1 MIKLKEAAYYVS
13 DKIDVSKLTR
23 NQYITTDNM
32 LPNRGGVTDC
42 ENLPQAA
49 RVTKYECGDI
59 LVSNIRPYFKKIW
72 YANKVGGCS
81 NDVIVFRANND
92 SLNSKFLYYVLSQNS
107 FFDFVMSGANGTK
120 MPRGNKDL
128 ILDFLV
134 PNFNTKKQKSI
145 ADILSAYDDLI
156 ENNQKQIKLF
166 EEAAQRLYKEWFV
179 DFRFPGY
186 ENAKFIDG
194 IPEGWR
200 KAKLNDVLAK
210 ITTGLNPRKNFVLG
224 SGENYYVTIKN
235 MKDNNI
241 YLDDKC
247 DRIDDEALI
256 KINKRSDLQKG
267 DILFSGIG
275 TMGRVYLIGIPTDN
289 WNVSESVFTMR
300 ANDNIS
306 KEMLYLLLLSP
317 DMQGY
322 CDTHAHGVAQRGIRM
337 ADIKNYQFYLPVSEI
352 IENFTNNAKPFTKKI
367 QILQRQ
373 NILLTQARDRLLPKL
388 MSGEI
393 EV

>member
-1 MIKLKEAAYYVS
+1 MKWEKVKLKELIKIKNGKDHKPLKNGKYPVYGSGGLIRYV
-13 DKIDVSKLTR
+13 D
-23 NQYITTDNM
+23 
-32 LPNRGGVTDC
+32 
-42 ENLPQAA
+42 
-49 RVTKYECGDI
+49 
-59 LVSNIRPYFKKIW
+59 
-72 YANKVGGCS
+72 
-81 NDVIVFRANND
+81 
-92 SLNSKFLYYVLSQNS
+92 KFLYDRESVLLPRKGTLNNIQYAGSPFWTVDTCYYTEINTNRVIPYFLFRNLRQFNIEALNTGS
-107 FFDFVMSGANGTK
+107 AIPSMTFDRYYSIQVSL
-120 MPRGNKDL
+120 PSID
-128 ILDFLV
+128 IQ
-134 PNFNTKKQKSI
+134 QKI
-145 ADILSAYDDLI
+145 VDILKPYDDLI
-156 ENNQKQIKLF
+156 ENNQKQIKLL

>member
-156 ENNQKQIKLF
+156 ENNQKQIKLL

-186 ENAKFIDG
+186 ENAKFIDD

-200 KAKLNDVLAK
+200 KDVIDSKIEILSGYAFKSNDFNSDGKFK
-210 ITTGLNPRKNFVLG
+210 I
-224 SGENYYVTIKN
+224 VTIKN
-235 MKDNNI
+235 VKDGEFDGENVNCIIDIPTKMPSHCKLYDKDILLSLTGNVGRVCMINGDGYLLNQRVAKLKSDIHSYTYCLFRSKYMFDKMNNLANGAAQQNLSPI
-241 YLDDKC
+241 KTGKIKVIFPTNELLSKFEVLVEP
-247 DRIDDEALI
+247 II
-256 KINKRSDLQKG
+256 SKINITNR
-267 DILFSGIG
+267 
-275 TMGRVYLIGIPTDN
+275 
-289 WNVSESVFTMR
+289 
-300 ANDNIS
+300 NI
-306 KEMLYLLLLSP
+306 
-317 DMQGY
+317 
-322 CDTHAHGVAQRGIRM
+322 
-337 ADIKNYQFYLPVSEI
+337 IK
-352 IENFTNNAKPFTKKI
+352 
-367 QILQRQ
+367 
-373 NILLTQARDRLLPKL
+373 LTQARDRLLPKL

>member
-107 FFDFVMSGANGTK
+107 FFDFVMSGAKGTK

-156 ENNQKQIKLF
+156 ENNQKQIKLL

-186 ENAKFIDG
+186 ENAKFIDD

-200 KAKLNDVLAK
+200 KDVIDSKIEILSGYAFKSNDFNSDGKFK
-210 ITTGLNPRKNFVLG
+210 I
-224 SGENYYVTIKN
+224 VTIKN
-235 MKDNNI
+235 VKDGEFDGENVNCIIDIPTKMPSHCKLYDKDILLSLTGNVGRVCMINGDGYLLNQRVAKLKSDIHSYTYCLFRSKYMFDKMNNLANGAAQQNLSPI
-241 YLDDKC
+241 KTGKIKVIFPTNELLSKFEVLVEP
-247 DRIDDEALI
+247 II
-256 KINKRSDLQKG
+256 SKINITNR
-267 DILFSGIG
+267 
-275 TMGRVYLIGIPTDN
+275 
-289 WNVSESVFTMR
+289 
-300 ANDNIS
+300 NI
-306 KEMLYLLLLSP
+306 
-317 DMQGY
+317 
-322 CDTHAHGVAQRGIRM
+322 
-337 ADIKNYQFYLPVSEI
+337 IK
-352 IENFTNNAKPFTKKI
+352 
-367 QILQRQ
+367 
-373 NILLTQARDRLLPKL
+373 LTQARDRLLPKL